1 MSTTDRR
8 ISPRSAFDPLDVA
21 TRVIERARAAGA
33 TACDAVVVESES
45 SSTSVRL
52 GEVETVKLSR
62 ERRLGLRCFADQA
75 SAVASTADLDDPAAL
90 DAFARQVVEL
100 ARAVAP
106 DPFAGLPDPSL
117 LAHDLPD
124 LELDDPAGLE
134 LSPEER
140 VTRAKLCEAAALGA
154 DPHLTNSEG
163 AEFALG
169 AARIAYASSA
179 GFAGSYRS
187 TSYSLSVAPVA
198 QENGRMQ
205 RDYWYDASRS
215 LARLADPESIGRTA
229 AARTLRRLG
238 ARPVPTQQVPIVFD
252 PQTAASLIS
261 HIAGAVCGGALYRR
275 SSFLLDKLG
284 EEIASPLVTIVD
296 DGRMVRGLAS
306 RPFDAEGTATR
317 RTVVVERGALRSY
330 LLDGYAARKLGMQP
344 TGSASRSVGDVP
356 GASSTNFHLLP
367 GEHTP
372 EQIVASVPRGLYV
385 TGLSGFGVNPVTGD
399 YSRGASGIWIEN
411 GELTHPVEEVT
422 IAGNLLQMYR
432 DVEMVGNDL
441 VFRSSV
447 AAPTVKIRQ
456 MTVAG
461 R

>member
-1 MSTTDRR
+1 MSR
-8 ISPRSAFDPLDVA
+8 IAGTIDPLEIA
-21 TRVIERARAAGA
+21 ERVLERARRAGA
-33 TACDAVVVESES
+33 TACDAVAVEAES
-45 SSTSVRL
+45 SSTAVRL

-62 ERRLGLRCFADQA
+62 ERRLGLRCFAGES
-75 SAVASTADLDDPAAL
+75 SAVASTADFDDVAIE
-90 DAFARQVVEL
+90 AFAHQVVEM

-106 DPFAGLPDPSL
+106 DPFAGLPDPAL
-117 LAHDLPD
+117 LAKDWPD
-124 LELDDPAGLE
+124 LELYDPHGLE

-140 VTRAKLCEAAALGA
+140 VARAKACEAAALSA
-154 DPHLTNSEG
+154 DARLVNSEG
-163 AEFALG
+163 ADFALG
-169 AARIAYASSA
+169 SARVAYASSA

-198 QENGRMQ
+198 HENGAMQ

-215 LARLADPESIGRTA
+215 LARLADPETIGRTA

-252 PQTAASLIS
+252 PQTAGSLLG
-261 HIAGAVCGGALYRR
+261 HLAGAVCGGALYRR
-275 SSFLLDKLG
+275 ASFLLDKLG
-284 EEIASPLVTIVD
+284 QEIASPLVTVIN
-296 DGRMVRGLAS
+296 DGRLPRGLAS

-317 RTVVVERGALRSY
+317 RTLVVEGGVLRSY
-330 LLDGYAARKLGMQP
+330 LLDGYAARKLGMPP

-356 GASSTNFHLLP
+356 GASPTNFHLAP
-367 GEHTP
+367 GTHTP
-372 EQIVASVPRGLYV
+372 EEIVASVPRGLFV
-385 TGLSGFGVNPVTGD
+385 TGLSGFGVNSVTGD
-399 YSRGASGIWIEN
+399 YSRGASGLWIEN

-441 VFRSSV
+441 VFRSSI
-447 AAPTVKIRQ
+447 AAPTLRIRQ

>member
-1 MSTTDRR
+1 MSHAMGTR
-8 ISPRSAFDPLDVA
+8 AAAVDPLEVA
-21 TRVIERARAAGA
+21 ERVLDRARRAGA
-33 TACDAVVVESES
+33 TACDAVAVEAES

-62 ERRLGLRCFADQA
+62 ERRLGLRCFAGA
-75 SAVASTADLDDPAAL
+75 SSAVASTADFEPDAV

-106 DPFAGLPDPSL
+106 DPFAGLPDPAL
-117 LAHDLPD
+117 LAKDWPD
-124 LELDDPAGLE
+124 LELYDPAGLD

-140 VTRAKLCEAAALGA
+140 VARAKQCEAAALSA
-154 DPHLTNSEG
+154 DPRLVNSEG
-163 AEFALG
+163 ADFALG
-169 AARIAYASSA
+169 SARVAYASSA
-179 GFAGSYRS
+179 GFVGSYRS

-198 QENGRMQ
+198 TEDGAMQ

-215 LARLADPESIGRTA
+215 LERLADPESIGRKA

-238 ARPVPTQQVPIVFD
+238 ARPVATQQVPIVFD
-252 PQTAASLIS
+252 PQMAASILG
-261 HIAGAVCGGALYRR
+261 HLAGAICGGALYRR

-284 EEIASPLVTIVD
+284 EEVASPLFTVID
-296 DGRMVRGLAS
+296 DGGLPRGLAS
-306 RPFDAEGTATR
+306 RPFDAEGTPTR
-317 RTVVVERGALRSY
+317 RTVVVERGVLRSY
-330 LLDGYAARKLGMQP
+330 LLDGYAARKLSMTS

-356 GASSTNFHLLP
+356 GASPTNFHLAA

-372 EQIVASVPRGLYV
+372 EQIIASVPRGLYV
-385 TGLSGFGVNPVTGD
+385 TGLSGFGVNGVTGD
-399 YSRGASGIWIEN
+399 YSRGASGLWIEN

-441 VFRSSV
+441 VFRSSIV
-447 AAPTVKIRQ
+447 APTLKIRQ
-456 MTVAG
+456 MTLAG